1 MDADDEIDAADG
13 GIGGLWLGVG
23 AGERGCAVSAEF
35 TDDVGVKHSLPMRT
49 AAEQF
54 AVAGNESGVV
64 CFSEVSWCF
73 LVGGKGGQCTMP
85 VGEWEAYLK
94 LCGAPTISMRAVDAE
109 DERQWDSQT
118 IRQGEATP
126 AAEDLQRIY
135 GALETALG
143 EVVQALDYLAREPFA
158 VTTLTK
164 AQDRLRLCIGTVS
177 NLKKGGA
184 S

>member
-1 MDADDEIDAADG
+1 
-13 GIGGLWLGVG
+13 
-23 AGERGCAVSAEF
+23 
-35 TDDVGVKHSLPMRT
+35 
-49 AAEQF
+49 
-54 AVAGNESGVV
+54 
-64 CFSEVSWCF
+64 
-73 LVGGKGGQCTMP
+73 MP